1 MASGKS
7 KSGAVKIKPGRETA
21 GRESAG
27 RKPAESQRPGL
38 REMLVTGGS
47 SFTRQRAAVF
57 DYLRGIDHHPTADE
71 VFIAVKQELPKISL
85 ATVYKNLEALVA
97 CGAASKLTYGDS
109 AARYE
114 IRKDH
119 HYHSRCLKC
128 GRIFDIKPAASEQ
141 LLKLIKAPSGF
152 KVEDYR
158 IELLGHCKN
167 CR

>member
-1 MASGKS
+1 MCDMARGKS
-7 KSGAVKIKPGRETA
+7 KAVATESDPGRK
-21 GRESAG
+21 GVG
-27 RKPAESQRPGL
+27 RKEAESQRSAL
-38 REMLVTGGS
+38 RQMLVTSGS
-47 SFTRQRAAVF
+47 SFTRQRGAVF
-57 DYLRGIDHHPTADE
+57 DYLSRVDHHPTAEE

-114 IRKDH
+114 IRTDH

-128 GRIFDIKPAASEQ
+128 GRITDVAPTAGEQ
-141 LLKLIKAPSGF
+141 LLKLLKAPSGF

-158 IELLGHCKN
+158 IELLGHCEH

>member
-1 MASGKS
+1 MTRGKS
-7 KSGAVKIKPGRETA
+7 KISAAGAAPVRKG
-21 GRESAG
+21 GG
-27 RKPAESQRPGL
+27 RKEAERQRSAL
-38 REMLVTGGS
+38 RQKLVTSGS
-47 SFTRQRAAVF
+47 SFTRQRGAVF
-57 DYLRGIDHHPTADE
+57 DYLRRVDHHPTAEE

-114 IRKDH
+114 IRTDH

-128 GRIFDIKPAASEQ
+128 GRITDVAPAAGEK

-158 IELLGHCKN
+158 VELLGYCKD